1 MVCMHLFY
9 YAVHDNGSYKLY
21 GHGSYKVPTC
31 VAVVPFKVPTSMV
44 MVPTSMVLI
53 RFLQCTCM
61 AMEWCWDSD
70 WSFSI
75 PWLQSGLGALANILI
90 YTQEYSVLLAHT
102 TTLPERREG
111 GGEEGGGEGVR
122 EREEGRGDIL
132 LPTAL
137 ANILIHRNTTGS

>member
-1 MVCMHLFY
+1 MPFM
-9 YAVHDNGSYKLY
+9 AM
-21 GHGSYKVPTC
+21 VPTSC
-31 VAVVPFKVPTSMV
+31 MGMVHIRFLPVWQWFLKVPTSMV

-111 GGEEGGGEGVR
+111 GGEEGGGEGAR
-122 EREEGRGDIL
+122 ERERKGEVIYYYPQL
-132 LPTAL
+132 WPTY
-137 ANILIHRNTTGS
+137 